1 MDSAGLAHAAG
12 ADWIGAIP
20 HQELRRSRPVPPHRD
35 PFYQPPPGFEHAAPG
50 TVLRSRDVELGFL
63 GFVPQKFF
71 ATQLLYRSSNRS
83 GAPEAAVTTVLVP
96 AERGPENVC
105 PIVSYQCAIDA
116 VTSRCFPS
124 YAMRRGAF
132 APGALAQFEFLLV
145 AAALAEGWAVSVP
158 DHEGIHGMWGAPYE
172 PGYRILDG
180 LRAATSCERLGISAD
195 SPIGLWGYSGGGLAT
210 AWAAETCADYAPE
223 LNIVGAVLGS
233 PVGDLGSAFR
243 RLNGSFYA
251 GLPTMVIAALS
262 HIYPELRTIIER
274 HATEEGRSLLK
285 SAEKMTTVAAVIR
298 LMNKDIDAY
307 VDRPLEE
314 ILAEPEV
321 QYVFD
326 HIKLG
331 TAAPSRPVLIVQAVH
346 DKIVSVDDIDELTEA
361 YRAGGASVTYHRDS
375 FSEHMLLHPMSAPMT
390 LRWLRDRF
398 AGRPLSEHLVQTAWP
413 TLFNPSTYKGMLR
426 LVGIAA
432 RVITGRKV
440 ERRPLSVLDT

>member
-1 MDSAGLAHAAG
+1 MDFAGLAHAAG
-12 ADWIGAIP
+12 ADWIGAVP
-20 HQELRRSRPVPPHRD
+20 HEELRRSRPVRPRHD

-50 TVLRSRDVELGFL
+50 TVLRTRDVELAFL

-71 ATQLLYRSSNRS
+71 ATQLLYRSSDRT

-96 AERGPENVC
+96 TERGPENVC

-158 DHEGIHGMWGAPYE
+158 DHEGMHGMWGSFE

-233 PVGDLGSAFR
+233 PVGDLGHAFK

-262 HIYPELRTIIER
+262 HIYPELRTVIER

-285 SAEKMTTVAAVIR
+285 SAEKMTTIAAVIR

-346 DKIVSVDDIDELTEA
+346 DKIVSVDDIDELTES

-398 AGRPLSEHLVQTAWP
+398 AGKPLSEHLVQTTWP

-440 ERRPLSVLDT
+440 ERSPLSALDR